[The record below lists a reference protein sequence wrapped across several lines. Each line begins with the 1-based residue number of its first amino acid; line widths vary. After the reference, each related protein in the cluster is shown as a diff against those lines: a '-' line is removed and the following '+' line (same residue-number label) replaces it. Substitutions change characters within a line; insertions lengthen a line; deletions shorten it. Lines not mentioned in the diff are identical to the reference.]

1 MIAAHSL
8 SPQQLVAT
16 CAPLVAAPVESCR
29 LERLAVGNTNE
40 LYSLCVD
47 DGARYLVRVFGA
59 NAALAFDR
67 DRENKVFVHIDG
79 VRQQHSLDISGV
91 PGSVDN
97 GESFTIGTLYGW
109 KTDGTLDEYRMYN
122 RALSEDEV
130 RQVYAHV
137 PPAPAGC

>member
-1 MIAAHSL
+1 M
-8 SPQQLVAT
+8 
-16 CAPLVAAPVESCR
+16 
-29 LERLAVGNTNE
+29 
-40 LYSLCVD
+40 
-47 DGARYLVRVFGA
+47 
-59 NAALAFDR
+59 
-67 DRENKVFVHIDG
+67 HIDG

-137 PPAPAGC
+137 PPTPAGC